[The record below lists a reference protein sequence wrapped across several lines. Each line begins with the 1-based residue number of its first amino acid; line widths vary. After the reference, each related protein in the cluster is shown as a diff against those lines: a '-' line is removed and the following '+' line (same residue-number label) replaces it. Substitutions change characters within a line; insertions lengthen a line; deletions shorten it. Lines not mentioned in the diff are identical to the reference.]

1 MNKDNLILCI
11 IYTSPCHFVNDVP
24 PRRIPRNRIWPV
36 PLAFTLYYTV
46 YCRRRHDP
54 FVLNESLVFSAKDIH
69 GYTCKYETAHGYES

>member
-54 FVLNESLVFSAKDIH
+54 FVLNECL
-69 GYTCKYETAHGYES
+69 